1 MHVCIRGV
9 LAAGRSLLLLFLA
22 APTWAQPADGVAA
35 LKAAL
40 EGREV
45 TMSIDMPASHGGI
58 DVYPQREPDIDAEAY
73 GLRLKEFGTALAR
86 GTRAP
91 ITLVKVNAKNIEIH
105 LAGGGYGT
113 RNDPVVVPRF
123 AYIPKSTR
131 ELDLEKERDRT
142 RDPARKKEI
151 ERQLLSL
158 SMDRSRDTMAE
169 NRRIELEDAIKKA
182 EIAKKRLERGSR
194 INVWYPDKRLEQ
206 WVPSPADLMQ
216 VVARYVDFSD
226 PRLASVRKG
235 MTTADV
241 YTVLG
246 FPSRRRPG
254 KQGDYATSIDTW
266 ETRREVIEVTFVDG
280 LAIDIVSTQK

>member
-1 MHVCIRGV
+1 MCARLPHAVVGSGLLV
-9 LAAGRSLLLLFLA
+9 LWLAGPSV
-22 APTWAQPADGVAA
+22 AQPAEAAAA
-35 LKAAL
+35 LKAAF
-40 EGREV
+40 EGRHV
-45 TMSIDMPASHGGI
+45 TVAMDMPATHGGI
-58 DVYPQREPDIDAEAY
+58 DIHPQREPDIDAEAY
-73 GLRLKEFGTALAR
+73 GMRLKEFGTALAR

-91 ITLVKVNAKNIEIH
+91 ITLVKVNTKNIEIH

-113 RNDPVVVPRF
+113 RSDPVVIPRT
-123 AYIPKSTR
+123 AYIPKSKR

-142 RDPARKKEI
+142 RDAARKKEI
-151 ERQLLSL
+151 ERELLSL
-158 SMDRSRDTMAE
+158 SMDRSREQMAE
-169 NRRIELEDAIKKA
+169 TRRLELEEAIKRA

-216 VVARYVDFSD
+216 VIARYVDFSD

-246 FPSRRRPG
+246 FPTRRRPG
-254 KQGDYATSIDTW
+254 RQGDYVTSVDTW
-266 ETRREVIEVTFVDG
+266 ETRHELIEVTFVDG
-280 LAIDIVSTQK
+280 LAIDVVTTQK

>member
-1 MHVCIRGV
+1 MRVTDVLIGV
-9 LAAGRSLLLLFLA
+9 GCVVLVWCQTATVR
-22 APTWAQPADGVAA
+22 AQPAEGVAA

-40 EGREV
+40 EGRQV

-73 GLRLKEFGTALAR
+73 GLRLKEFGTALPR

-91 ITLVKVNAKNIEIH
+91 ITLIKVNTKNIEIH

-113 RNDPVVVPRF
+113 RNDPVVVPRV
-123 AYIPKSTR
+123 AYIPKSAR

-169 NRRIELEDAIKKA
+169 NRRIELEEAIKKA
-182 EIAKKRLERGSR
+182 EIARKRLERGSR

-216 VVARYVDFSD
+216 VLARYVDFSD
-226 PRLASVRKG
+226 PRLASLRKG

-241 YTVLG
+241 YAVLG

-254 KQGDYATSIDTW
+254 TQGDYATSIDTW

-280 LAIDIVSTQK
+280 LAVDITSTQK